1 MKEKF
6 SLIFFLSKFFHKKII
21 FTLQSNTSII
31 NIKPRPVSMDY
42 SSASANVVAPTK
54 PINSANYQNS
64 STTQFVSYNRLT
76 TNHKKFTPIVH
87 GFKLDN
93 ISEQQQQQENSI
105 VKSLLSANKITDV
118 NEQKKAEAPIIATK
132 PAFLRSTSAGD
143 INRKMK
149 FSTAMTPPS
158 SINNGTSVVTDESQH
173 FSNTL
178 RRTGELEKI
187 LTNDKRT
194 DSIFGKV
201 IDTPSPSTPTTTIE
215 ESLMRVTLRQTS
227 QGVPPPP
234 PQQPIVPSAVT
245 FRKSAPAGEIIADP
259 RNQLL
264 DAIKNFNKDS
274 LRRK

>member
-1 MKEKF
+1 M
-6 SLIFFLSKFFHKKII
+6 
-21 FTLQSNTSII
+21 
-31 NIKPRPVSMDY
+31 SMDY
-42 SSASANVVAPTK
+42 SASTNVVAPPK
-54 PINSANYQNS
+54 SINSANYQ
-64 STTQFVSYNRLT
+64 TTQFVSYNRLT

-93 ISEQQQQQENSI
+93 IHEQQQTSQQQTSSM
-105 VKSLLSANKITDV
+105 VKSLPITNKITDV
-118 NEQKKAEAPIIATK
+118 NEQKKAEAPIIPTK

-158 SINNGTSVVTDESQH
+158 SGNNNSSVVTDESQH
-173 FSNTL
+173 FSNSL

-201 IDTPSPSTPTTTIE
+201 IDSPSTPTME
-215 ESLMRVTLRQTS
+215 ESVKIVTLRQTS

-234 PQQPIVPSAVT
+234 PPQQPVLSAIT
-245 FRKSAPAGEIIADP
+245 FRKSAPAAGEMLSDP
-259 RNQLL
+259 RDELF

>member
-1 MKEKF
+1 
-6 SLIFFLSKFFHKKII
+6 
-21 FTLQSNTSII
+21 
-31 NIKPRPVSMDY
+31 MDY
-42 SSASANVVAPTK
+42 STSTTVVAPPK

-64 STTQFVSYNRLT
+64 SSTQFVSYNRLT

-93 ISEQQQQQENSI
+93 ISEQQQPTSQQQTNV
-105 VKSLLSANKITDV
+105 VKSLPISNKIIDV
-118 NEQKKAEAPIIATK
+118 NEQKKAEAPIIPTK

-158 SINNGTSVVTDESQH
+158 SGNNSSVVTDESQH
-173 FSNTL
+173 FSNSL

-201 IDTPSPSTPTTTIE
+201 IDSTSTTPTME
-215 ESLMRVTLRQTS
+215 ESVKKVTLRQTS
-227 QGVPPPP
+227 QGIPPPP
-234 PQQPIVPSAVT
+234 PQQPVPSTIT
-245 FRKSAPAGEIIADP
+245 FRKSAPAGEIIGDP

-264 DAIKNFNKDS
+264 DAIKNFNVDS